1 MMMIIVQSYAWT
13 IDPRVHSGGPKMANP
28 LIPVGEKNG
37 ADGPVGPTE
46 RVGRGKKRREK
57 GGGGGREGKK
67 GECTCISAS
76 VGTAGAALPPAL
88 LLLLVVVRS
97 SRFCY
102 SAPPTPAA
110 ASTTPGACF
119 SPPPGA
125 ARTADTVDIDTA
137 ENSWTA
143 RSQSMRL

>member
-1 MMMIIVQSYAWT
+1 MPGLSTHGYIVVGLLRLTPLFPWA
-13 IDPRVHSGGPKMANP
+13 RKRGPKAP
-28 LIPVGEKNG
+28 WAQQKGWGGERKGEK
-37 ADGPVGPTE
+37 
-46 RVGRGKKRREK
+46 R
-57 GGGGGREGKK
+57 GGGGEREGKK

-110 ASTTPGACF
+110 ASTTPGARF